1 MEFRHLRA
9 FVAVAHELNFRRASE
24 HLYLAQPAVSQQVR
38 ALESEIGIELFDR
51 TTRHVRLTAAGVSLL
66 PTARQILE
74 QADQFLH
81 EANELGQSEDTRFV
95 IGCSA
100 GIGTQRVTLVL
111 NTLSKQLRGL
121 HPAVRVM
128 FTPEQV
134 ESLKTGIIQAGIV
147 RYPEPD
153 DAVETRSIWVSRHF
167 VALPENS
174 ALANLPSVPLRDLI
188 DQPLIT
194 MNREVNPRL
203 FDHLMSQVRT
213 LGGAK
218 PALAY
223 YESSEVKVTLDLVA
237 SGEGWGIVETS
248 LAASTER
255 RGVVFRPIE
264 EPGITSE
271 VSVAWRRG
279 DQSIAVRG
287 FLDVIE
293 ALRREGAFE
302 NESILGS
309 PAA

>member
-9 FVAVAHELNFRRASE
+9 FVTVAHELNFRRASE
-24 HLYLAQPAVSQQVR
+24 QLYLAQPAVSQQVR
-38 ALESEIGIELFDR
+38 ALESELGLELFDR
-51 TTRHVRLTAAGVSLL
+51 TTRHVRLTAAGASLL
-66 PTARQILE
+66 PSARRMLE

-81 EANELGQSEDTRFV
+81 EAGELGQTGATRFV

-111 NTLSKQLRGL
+111 NTLSKRLRGL
-121 HPAVRVM
+121 HPTVRVM
-128 FTPEQV
+128 FTPEQI
-134 ESLKTGIIQAGIV
+134 ESLKQGIIQAGIV

-153 DAVETRSIWVSRHF
+153 DAVITRPIWVSRHF
-167 VALPENS
+167 VALPEHS
-174 ALANLPSVPLRDLI
+174 PLAGLTSVPLRDLI

-213 LGGAK
+213 LAGAK
-218 PALAY
+218 PTLAY

-248 LAASTER
+248 LAASTDR
-255 RGVVFRPIE
+255 KGVVFRPIE

-271 VSVAWRRG
+271 VVVAWRRG
-279 DQSIAVRG
+279 DQSIAVRA
-287 FLDVIE
+287 FLDVID
-293 ALRREGAFE
+293 ALRRERAFE
-302 NESILGS
+302 DTLGGLT
-309 PAA
+309 A